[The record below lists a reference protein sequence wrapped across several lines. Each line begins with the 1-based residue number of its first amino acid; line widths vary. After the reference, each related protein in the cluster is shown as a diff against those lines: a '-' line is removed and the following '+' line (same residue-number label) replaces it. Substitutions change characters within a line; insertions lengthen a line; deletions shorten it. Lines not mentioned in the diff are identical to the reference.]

1 MVTMKRILL
10 TGGGSAGHVTPNIA
24 LLPTLQRL
32 EFDIHYIGRQ
42 SGIERELIEPLG
54 IPYHPINA
62 GKLRRYLDMQNL
74 TDIFRIAHGF
84 FTAFFLIG
92 RLRPVVVFSKG
103 GFVACPV
110 VWAAWLH
117 RIPVIIHESDLT
129 PGLANKLSAPF
140 ASRICYSFPE
150 TEAKLPS
157 GKAVYIGIPIRE
169 SLLSGKAVEGRR
181 ICGFTN
187 DKPVILVMG
196 GSQGAAVINDTLR
209 DALDELLKRFNVC
222 HLCGQ
227 GLIDD
232 SRETMPGYKQF
243 EYVKDDL
250 PHLLA
255 MADIVVSRA
264 GATTLFELL
273 ALKKPNLL
281 IPLSLKASRGDQIV
295 NARSFEK
302 QGFSAVLPQEELCV
316 ETLIAEITRTYTQR
330 DMYSEAM
337 RSTTSVNAV
346 EVVMKVISACIK

>member
-1 MVTMKRILL
+1 MKRILL

-32 EFDIHYIGRQ
+32 DFDIHYIGRK

-54 IPYHPINA
+54 IPYYPISA
-62 GKLRRYLDMQNL
+62 GKLRRYLDLQNI
-74 TDIFRIAHGF
+74 TDIFRIVHGF

-92 RLRPVVVFSKG
+92 RLRPAVVFSKG

-110 VWAAWLH
+110 VWAAWMQ

-140 ASRICYSFPE
+140 ASRICFSFPE
-150 TEAKLPS
+150 TEAKLSP
-157 GKAVYIGIPIRE
+157 GKALYTGIPIRE
-169 SLLSGKAVEGRR
+169 SLLSGSAAKGRS
-181 ICGFTN
+181 ICGFTD
-187 DKPVILVMG
+187 DKPVIMVMG
-196 GSQGAAVINDTLR
+196 GSQGAAAINDTLR
-209 DALDELLKRFNVC
+209 AALDELLKRFNVC

-227 GLIDD
+227 GWIDA
-232 SRETMPGYKQF
+232 SRETTPGYTQF
-243 EYVKDDL
+243 EYVKDEL
-250 PHLLA
+250 PHLFA
-255 MADIVVSRA
+255 MADVVVSRA

-302 QGFSAVLPQEELCV
+302 QGFSAVLAQEELRV
-316 ETLIAEITRTYTQR
+316 ETLVAEITKTYTQR
-330 DMYSEAM
+330 ERYREVM
-337 RSTTSVNAV
+337 RSIASVNAV
-346 EVVMKVISACIK
+346 EEITRVISACIK